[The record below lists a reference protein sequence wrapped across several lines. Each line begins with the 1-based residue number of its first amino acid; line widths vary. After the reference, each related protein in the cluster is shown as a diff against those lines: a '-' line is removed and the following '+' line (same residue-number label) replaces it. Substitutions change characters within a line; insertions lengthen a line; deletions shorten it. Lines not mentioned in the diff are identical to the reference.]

1 MLYFLRRLIYAL
13 LTTFLVLSV
22 TNCGG
27 EKKQQES
34 SYVPVT
40 KFDPERNPFNDL
52 RDAVKEATKTNKRII
67 LDVGGDWCSWCFKLD
82 HLYEQNPD
90 LNKYLHDH
98 FIVVKINYSK
108 ENKNEKFLAQYPK
121 IPGYPHLFVL
131 ESDGTFLH
139 SQDTSKLEKGK
150 AHDKD
155 KVFAFL
161 KEWAKKI

>member
-1 MLYFLRRLIYAL
+1 MLYFLHRPAYAL
-13 LTTFLVLSV
+13 LTIFLILSV

-40 KFDPERNPFNDL
+40 KFDPQRNPFNDL
-52 RDAVKEATKTNKRII
+52 QNAVKEATKLNKRII

-90 LNKYLHDH
+90 LNKYLNDH
-98 FIVVKINYSK
+98 YIVVKINYSK

-139 SQDTSKLEKGK
+139 SQDTGKLEKGK
-150 AHDKD
+150 AHDKE

-161 KEWAKKI
+161 KEWAKKN

>member
-1 MLYFLRRLIYAL
+1 MSYFLRKSLFSVSAVILIV
-13 LTTFLVLSV
+13 FVLSSG
-22 TNCGG
+22 CS
-27 EKKQQES
+27 KKEQDS
-34 SYVPVT
+34 AYTPVT
-40 KFDPERNPFNDL
+40 KFDPQRDPFKDL
-52 RDAVKEATKTNKRII
+52 QAAVKEAQRSNKRII

-98 FIVVKINYSK
+98 YIVVKINYSK

-131 ESDGTFLH
+131 DSDGTFLH
-139 SQDTSKLEKGK
+139 SQDTGKLEKGK
-150 AHDKD
+150 AHDKE

-161 KEWAKKI
+161 KKWAKN